1 MILISLVSVYYYV
14 RIVKLVYF
22 EPKKITVLDE
32 RFQTTFIS
40 GYFNLDCLI
49 AILVLSLLI
58 LAFLNPTV
66 ILLLS
71 QYMILGLFGF

>member
-49 AILVLSLLI
+49 ATLVLSLLI
-58 LAFLNPTV
+58 LAFLNPTA

-71 QYMILGLFGF
+71 QYMVLGLFGF